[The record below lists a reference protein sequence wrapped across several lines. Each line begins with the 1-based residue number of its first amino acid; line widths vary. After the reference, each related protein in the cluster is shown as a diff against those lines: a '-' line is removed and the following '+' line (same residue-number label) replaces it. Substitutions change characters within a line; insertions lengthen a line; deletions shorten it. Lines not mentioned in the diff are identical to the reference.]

1 MIKPKFFFLK
11 KKSLFPKKHTKK
23 RYHCNKTVCI
33 KNTAKNKF
41 NDHNSKCYTHL
52 NIVFLYPITSK
63 LQKTHTQKKKNLMII
78 YGPNTPI
85 WSKYEL

>member
-1 MIKPKFFFLK
+1 MILLIMIKPKFFFKK

-63 LQKTHTQKKKNLMII
+63 LQKTHKKK
-78 YGPNTPI
+78 PNDYLWT
-85 WSKYEL
+85 KYSHLK